1 MRWAP
6 SRRGNRAL
14 CLNRPS
20 KPLRKAQSSHPRES
34 SVIDRAPAGRDSGS
48 LDQMIRLINCAATCN
63 IRRGS
68 HRINMALLPRAI
80 TELTVEEFRHLLRA

>member
-34 SVIDRAPAGRDSGS
+34 SVIDRAPLAEDRVPSI
-48 LDQMIRLINCAATCN
+48 QMIRLINCAATCN

-68 HRINMALLPRAI
+68 HRINMVLLPRAI
-80 TELTVEEFRHLLRA
+80 TEFTVEEFR